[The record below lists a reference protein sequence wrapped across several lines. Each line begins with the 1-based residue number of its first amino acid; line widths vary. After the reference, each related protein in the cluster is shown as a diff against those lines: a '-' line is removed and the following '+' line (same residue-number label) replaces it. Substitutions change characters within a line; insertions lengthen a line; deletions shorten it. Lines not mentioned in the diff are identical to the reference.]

1 MRWTPAANTIVNMMS
16 CTRVITT
23 VATTAGAGC
32 LSRSVSIVSTAGSS
46 IKRTGAKLFS
56 PSAAIS
62 TKKSRQVL
70 TRSDVHIS
78 RHR

>member
-1 MRWTPAANTIVNMMS
+1 MDPVANTIVNMMS
-16 CTRVITT
+16 CTRVITM
-23 VATTAGAGC
+23 VATTIGAGC

-46 IKRTGAKLFS
+46 IRRTGAKLFN
-56 PSAAIS
+56 PSADIS
-62 TKKSRQVL
+62 TEKSRQVV